1 MRLRAVQ
8 LACLVLLL
16 SSMSAAKGTT
26 LRSGE
31 FGLGGNY
38 ISRLL
43 AHDHASSAA
52 ADNATLRAQLDDTRT
67 TEIPATAEAHVRI
80 AWAMRPPALHTAAVR
95 AFTGTE
101 V

>member
-1 MRLRAVQ
+1 MRLRAIQ

-16 SSMSAAKGTT
+16 SSMGAARGTR

-31 FGLGGNY
+31 FGVGGNY
-38 ISRLL
+38 IATLL
-43 AHDHASSAA
+43 AQDHAAANRATLSAVLDNTRSAA
-52 ADNATLRAQLDDTRT
+52 V
-67 TEIPATAEAHVRI
+67 PAAALAHARI
-80 AWAMRPPALHTAAVR
+80 AWTMRAPALHTAAVH

>member
-16 SSMSAAKGTT
+16 SSMSAGRGTT

-31 FGLGGNY
+31 FGLGGHY
-38 ISRLL
+38 IATLL
-43 AHDHASSAA
+43 AHDHAAA
-52 ADNATLRAQLDDTRT
+52 ANEATLRALLDDTRT
-67 TEIPATAEAHVRI
+67 AEIPAAAVAHTRI
-80 AWAMRPPALHTAAVR
+80 AWAMRPPALHTAAVH
-95 AFTGTE
+95 ALTGTE

>member
-1 MRLRAVQ
+1 
-8 LACLVLLL
+8 
-16 SSMSAAKGTT
+16 MSAARGTT

-43 AHDHASSAA
+43 AHDRAA
-52 ADNATLRAQLDDTRT
+52 NAATDEAHRAQLDDTRAT
-67 TEIPATAEAHVRI
+67 AMPATAEAHARTV
-80 AWAMRPPALHTAAVR
+80 WTMRPPAAHSSAVH
-95 AFTGTE
+95 AFTGDA

>member
-16 SSMSAAKGTT
+16 SSMSAARGTT

-31 FGLGGNY
+31 FGLGGHY
-38 ISRLL
+38 IATLL
-43 AHDHASSAA
+43 AQDHAAA
-52 ADNATLRAQLDDTRT
+52 ANEATLRAFLDDTRT
-67 TEIPATAEAHVRI
+67 SAAPVAAVAHTLI
-80 AWAMRPPALHTAAVR
+80 IWTMRPPALHTAAVH